1 MNRETRG
8 TPMRDVWLALGSLVA
23 LFAVALAIICGV
35 LLYVG

>member
-1 MNRETRG
+1 MNRKTHG
-8 TPMRDVWLALGSLVA
+8 SPMQDVWLALGSLVA